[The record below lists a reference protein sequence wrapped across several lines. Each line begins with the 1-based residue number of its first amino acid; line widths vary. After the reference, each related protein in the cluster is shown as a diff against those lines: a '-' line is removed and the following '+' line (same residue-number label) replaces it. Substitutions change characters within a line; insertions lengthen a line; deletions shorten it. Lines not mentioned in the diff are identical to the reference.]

1 MLSNLPFALP
11 AWMPNWLFLALV
23 LPALL
28 YVLAFMLMPF
38 SVFGVKGRI
47 EALEAQIDALHEDI
61 KMLVMRSSGVLPPP
75 PPSVADPYDEVP
87 NFGRLKKERQGI
99 AEAPPPAAQTPL
111 VVAPVPARPP
121 QAAPP
126 VVRPARRTEPR
137 LD

>member
-11 AWMPNWLFLALV
+11 AWMPNWLFLALI

-47 EALEAQIDALHEDI
+47 EALEAQVDALHEDV
-61 KMLVMRSSGVLPPP
+61 KMLVMRSSGALPPP
-75 PPSVADPYDEVP
+75 PPVADPYEEVP
-87 NFGRLKKERQGI
+87 NFGRLKKERQAA
-99 AEAPPPAAQTPL
+99 AEAPAPKIAPAPA
-111 VVAPVPARPP
+111 PARPA
-121 QAAPP
+121 AAPP

>member
-61 KMLVMRSSGVLPPP
+61 KMLVMRSSGALPPP
-75 PPSVADPYDEVP
+75 PPVADPYEEVP
-87 NFGRLKKERQGI
+87 NFGRLKKERQAS
-99 AEAPPPAAQTPL
+99 AEVPQVVSAAP
-111 VVAPVPARPP
+111 VVTPVPARPAP
-121 QAAPP
+121 AAPP
-126 VVRPARRTEPR
+126 VIRPARRTEPR